1 MKRLGGITTLVTDAD
16 NTLYSWIDYIVPCL
30 EAMVETLHR
39 QTGLARNDI
48 VSSIKKVFE
57 RIKPLF
63 VEHGGDFQFQ
73 GIDDGVVK
81 VKLIG
86 QCQLCVYKEKTQRA
100 LEAMLKNE
108 VDGVKSV
115 EVV

>member
-1 MKRLGGITTLVTDAD
+1 MASTVDKVA
-16 NTLYSWIDYIVPCL
+16 V
-30 EAMVETLHR
+30 
-39 QTGLARNDI
+39 
-48 VSSIKKVFE
+48 KKVFE

-63 VEHGGDFQFQ
+63 VEHQGDFVVQD
-73 GIDDGVVK
+73 ISDAGVVK

-100 LEAMLKNE
+100 IETMLKAE
-108 VDGVKSV
+108 VKGVKKV